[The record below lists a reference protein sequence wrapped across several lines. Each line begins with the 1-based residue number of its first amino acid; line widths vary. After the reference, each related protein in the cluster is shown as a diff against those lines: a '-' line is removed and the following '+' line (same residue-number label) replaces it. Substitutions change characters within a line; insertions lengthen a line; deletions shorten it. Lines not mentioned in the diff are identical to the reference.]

1 MLLKTVDWGANQL
14 HRPSSLELFCG
25 QKDVGFCLFVFCWGF
40 FSESEEII
48 KTRLVGGGE
57 NGMETSFSVVLL
69 Q

>member
-1 MLLKTVDWGANQL
+1 MLVFVCL
-14 HRPSSLELFCG
+14 SF
-25 QKDVGFCLFVFCWGF
+25 VGVF

-57 NGMETSFSVVLL
+57 NGMETSFSVLLL